1 MKTIILFIVFLLSL
15 LFVSF
20 ELNSNDVS
28 LNSLSFWSIILIAD
42 VLLLYNN
49 TTDKAKQ

>member
-20 ELNSNDVS
+20 ELNSNEVRLDF
-28 LNSLSFWSIILIAD
+28 LSFWGIILIAD